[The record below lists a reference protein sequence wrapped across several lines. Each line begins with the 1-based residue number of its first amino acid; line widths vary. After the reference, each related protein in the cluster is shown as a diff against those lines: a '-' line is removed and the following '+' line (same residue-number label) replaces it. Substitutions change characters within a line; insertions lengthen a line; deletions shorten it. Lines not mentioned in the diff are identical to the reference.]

1 MSAAWVAGA
10 VRARALTV
18 RCPGAG
24 GAREIAACSSLDE
37 ALRRLGGTPYGRYT
51 REAAGL
57 PEAQRAVSATLLWH
71 LRVLAGWL
79 PRAGA
84 RLLVPLVSGF
94 EIANVVARLSPE
106 QPEHPAQ
113 QGRVPPYR
121 LGALETAWRR
131 LDEAVTPAELRAVLA
146 ASPWG
151 DPGGDTPWAVVT
163 GMRMAAARRTG
174 LAVPQARGWA
184 VARAALLTAREVF
197 VHGRSLPEPVRRDAA
212 RLLGA
217 RAPTAASYQEFR
229 DGLPVP
235 ARRLL
240 TGVEDPAGLW
250 RAEAGWWRT
259 LRDDGAALL
268 RDGRPG
274 PGVVVGAVALL
285 SVDAWRVRA
294 ALESAARGGRLGE
307 AFDALA

>member
-1 MSAAWVAGA
+1 MSAGWVAGA

-18 RCPGAG
+18 RCPGAA
-24 GAREIAACSSLDE
+24 GAREIAACPSLDE
-37 ALRRLGGTPYGRYT
+37 ALRRLGGTPYVKYA

-79 PRAGA
+79 PRGGA

-94 EIANVVARLSPE
+94 EVANVVARLSP
-106 QPEHPAQ
+106 AA
-113 QGRVPPYR
+113 GRGTDAPGTPYR

-131 LDEAVTPAELRAVLA
+131 LDQAATPAELRAALA

-151 DPGGDTPWAVVT
+151 DPGGDTPWALVT
-163 GMRMAAARRTG
+163 GMRMAAARRTA
-174 LAVPQARGWA
+174 LTVPQAREWA
-184 VARAALLTAREVF
+184 VARAALLTARELF
-197 VHGRSLPEPVRRDAA
+197 VYGRSLPGPVRRDAA
-212 RLLGA
+212 RLLGG
-217 RAPTAASYQEFR
+217 RAPDAASYQEFR
-229 DGLPVP
+229 DGLPAP

-240 TGVEDPAGLW
+240 AGVEEPEGLW
-250 RAEAGWWRT
+250 RAEARWWRAV
-259 LRDDGAALL
+259 RDEGAALL
-268 RDGRPG
+268 RDSRPG
-274 PGVVVGAVALL
+274 PGVVVGAVAVL

>member
-1 MSAAWVAGA
+1 MSAGWVAGA
-10 VRARALTV
+10 VRARALAV
-18 RCPGAG
+18 RCPGAAE
-24 GAREIAACSSLDE
+24 AREIAACPSLDE
-37 ALRRLGGTPYGRYT
+37 ALRRLGGTPYVKYT

-57 PEAQRAVSATLLWH
+57 SEAQRAVSATLLWH

-79 PRAGA
+79 PRGGA

-94 EIANVVARLSPE
+94 EVANVVARLSPE
-106 QPEHPAQ
+106 HPER

-131 LDEAVTPAELRAVLA
+131 LDRAATPAELRSALA

-151 DPGGDTPWAVVT
+151 DPGGDTAWALVT
-163 GMRMAAARRTG
+163 GMRMGAARRTA
-174 LAVPQARGWA
+174 LVVPQARDWA
-184 VARAALLTAREVF
+184 VARAALLTARELF
-197 VHGRSLPEPVRRDAA
+197 VHGRTLPTPVRRDAA
-212 RLLGA
+212 RLLGG
-217 RAPTAASYQEFR
+217 RAPVAASYQEFR
-229 DGLPVP
+229 HVLPAP

-240 TGVEDPAGLW
+240 ADVEEPAGLW

-259 LRDDGAALL
+259 VRDDGVALL
-268 RDGRPG
+268 RDGRHG
-274 PGVVVGAVALL
+274 PGVVVGAVAVL